1 LIALGNAAAFW
12 SAAVFRRFWMH
23 SKLSGNK
30 SARTLAHSKTLP
42 RPSRPTVAIRN
53 LLDYE
58 HEHEL
63 GQDCL
68 IAFSNSVTQ
77 YSNPMHDPLEIRHLR
92 YFLAVAEA
100 GSFSRAADRLG
111 ISQPSVSQQMRDL
124 ESGLRVSL
132 FQRRGKR
139 ILLTSTGLIF
149 QEHARAI
156 LRQLENFLQEVSS
169 EPGQLRGALHV
180 GVVPVLNV
188 ALMPDLLGMFAAK
201 HPGIGLTVEEISSTE
216 IETALEEGRM
226 DVGLGFL
233 TRHSPNLRYER
244 LCTDEFAL
252 IVSGSHPWWKR
263 RIIQFSEL
271 HQHRLLQLSDTFVMR
286 RMTDQICLNHHVRP
300 RTVAELNAIETLLR
314 ALAHL
319 GAAAIMPKIVLRG
332 REALK
337 LKAIRLQGKKLSL
350 EIGLLR
356 LSDSG
361 ANSAVSAFTSLAKA
375 EVPKLIKR

>member
-1 LIALGNAAAFW
+1 
-12 SAAVFRRFWMH
+12 M
-23 SKLSGNK
+23 
-30 SARTLAHSKTLP
+30 
-42 RPSRPTVAIRN
+42 
-53 LLDYE
+53 
-58 HEHEL
+58 
-63 GQDCL
+63 
-68 IAFSNSVTQ
+68 IAFADWAGH
-77 YSNPMHDPLEIRHLR
+77 YSGTMHDPLAIRHLR

-139 ILLTSTGLIF
+139 ILLTPTGLIF

-156 LRQLENFLQEVSS
+156 LRQLENFLQELNT
-169 EPGQLRGALHV
+169 EPGQMRGALHV
-180 GVVPVLNV
+180 GVVPILNV
-188 ALMPDLLGMFAAK
+188 ALMPDLLGMFAAS
-201 HPGIGLTVEEISSTE
+201 HPGISLTAEEISSTE

-252 IVSGSHPWWKR
+252 IVSENHPWWKR
-263 RIIQFSEL
+263 RVVQFSEL
-271 HQHRLLQLSDTFVMR
+271 HQQRLLQLFDTFVMR
-286 RMTDQICLNHHVRP
+286 RMTDQICLDHHVRP

-314 ALAHL
+314 SLAPL
-319 GAAAIMPKIVLRG
+319 EAAAIMPKIALRG

-337 LKAIRLQGKKLSL
+337 LKAIRLQGKKLAL

-356 LSDSG
+356 LRDSG
-361 ANSAVSAFTSLAKA
+361 GNSAVGEFTRLAKS
-375 EVPKLIKR
+375 EVPKLIG